1 MPHLPDHEACKRCGD
16 DLTGFLRAI
25 GVCGR
30 CMQTPALPT
39 QVPNPV
45 YGWRVQPR
53 LKKETLWQKKR

>member
-1 MPHLPDHEACKRCGD
+1 MPHLPDHDACTRCGD

-30 CMQTPALPT
+30 CMQMPTLPT
-39 QVPNPV
+39 QVPSPV

-53 LKKETLWQKKR
+53 LRKESVWRKP

>member
-1 MPHLPDHEACKRCGD
+1 MPTLPDHDACKRCGD
-16 DLTGFLRAI
+16 DLAGFLRAI

-30 CMQTPALPT
+30 CMQTPTLPT

-53 LKKETLWQKKR
+53 QRRTFVWPKR